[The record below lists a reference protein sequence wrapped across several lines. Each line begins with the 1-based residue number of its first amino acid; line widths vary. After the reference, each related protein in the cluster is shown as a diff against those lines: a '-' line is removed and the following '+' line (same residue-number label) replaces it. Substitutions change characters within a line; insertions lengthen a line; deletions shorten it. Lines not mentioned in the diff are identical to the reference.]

1 MAFDNGAVDFAYVR
15 QKSQIRDF
23 DRNIPFSDYLY
34 EEKLPERYVSIT
46 DFGAGEKE
54 SYTVNTRA
62 VNSAISAVSANGG
75 GTVLVPEGTYIC
87 SRVELK
93 SNVTLFVKGTLK
105 CIDYETNRN
114 AAESLAF
121 GEIHDVASRAR
132 YGFIYSDKADNITIC
147 GGGRIDGSGA
157 TYCKNA
163 KCPETLLPFE
173 KFHLKSYIMNFRARI
188 RFEKENSGRVN
199 LIELRDGKNIDI
211 HNIELYETACWTCN
225 LFECENIKIKDVIIN
240 SNYHVANSD
249 GFDLSCCSNAEI
261 KHCYVATGDDG
272 ICIKADGDKNIEN
285 ILVENCKVM
294 SLANCFKIGT
304 TVYRDVKN
312 VTVRDCE
319 FFMNG
324 TTGGY
329 SGISIQSDCGGNV
342 SDITVENVKMKG
354 ITSAFLLWLAN
365 RRNIKPGSLKNITL
379 RNIIAEDVSL
389 PSAITGTVHNG
400 EVYEVQNAVFENINI
415 KYRESDEEIYIRE
428 GGVGYEAML
437 EYPEITR
444 LCSIYT
450 NSHEESPYWELPVY
464 GLFIR
469 DAHAVTLKNFTC
481 IPRQCNKRPCF
492 NFEMEGNENISIS

>member
-1 MAFDNGAVDFAYVR
+1 MAFDSGAVDFTYVR
-15 QKSQIRDF
+15 QNSEVRDF
-23 DRNIPFSDYLY
+23 CENIPFSEYLY
-34 EEKLPERYVSIT
+34 EEKPPESYVSIE
-46 DFGAGEKE
+46 DFGAGVNED
-54 SYTVNTRA
+54 YTVNTRA
-62 VNSAISAVSANGG
+62 VNEAISAVNKNGG

-105 CIDYETNRN
+105 CIDYDTNKASEN
-114 AAESLAF
+114 TLAF

-132 YGFIYSDKADNITIC
+132 YGFIYSDKADNVTIC

-157 TYCKNA
+157 TYCQQA
-163 KCPETLLPFE
+163 KFPQVLLPLE
-173 KFHLKSYIMNFRARI
+173 SFHLKSYIMNFRARI
-188 RFEKENSGRVN
+188 RFEKEKSGRVN
-199 LIELRDGKNIDI
+199 LIELRHGKNIDI
-211 HNIELYETACWTCN
+211 HNIELYKTACWTCN
-225 LFECENIKIKDVIIN
+225 LFECENIKIGDVIIN

-261 KHCYVATGDDG
+261 RHCYIATGDDG
-272 ICIKADGDKNIEN
+272 ICIKADGDKDIKN

-319 FFMNG
+319 FFMDN
-324 TTGGY
+324 TIGGY

-342 SDITVENVKMKG
+342 SDITVENIRMKG
-354 ITSAFLLWLAN
+354 ITSAFLLWLGN
-365 RRNIKPGSLKNITL
+365 RRNIRPGSLKNITL
-379 RNIIAEDVSL
+379 RNITAEDVSL
-389 PSAITGTVHNG
+389 PSAITGTIRDG
-400 EVYEVQNAVFENINI
+400 EVYEAENICLENISI
-415 KYRESDEEIYIRE
+415 KYRDSDEEIYMRH

-464 GLFIR
+464 GLFVRNARGVSI
-469 DAHAVTLKNFTC
+469 KNFTC
-481 IPRQCNKRPCF
+481 VPRKCNGRPCF
-492 NFEMEGNENISIS
+492 NTELKKQVFIDK

>member
-1 MAFDNGAVDFAYVR
+1 MTFKNGAVDFSYVQ

-23 DRNIPFSDYLY
+23 DKNIPFSDYLY
-34 EEKLPERYVSIT
+34 DEKLPESYINIT
-46 DFGAGEKE
+46 DFGAGEGE
-54 SYTVNTRA
+54 SYKVNTKA
-62 VNSAISAVSANGG
+62 VNEAIAAVSAQGG
-75 GTVLVPEGTYIC
+75 GTVVVPEGTFVC
-87 SRVELK
+87 SRIELK
-93 SNVTLFVKGTLK
+93 DNVTLFVKGTLK
-105 CIDYETNRN
+105 CIDYETNKN
-114 AAESLAF
+114 AVESLAF

-132 YGFIYSDKADNITIC
+132 YGFIYSNGADNVTIC

-157 TYCKNA
+157 TCCQKA
-163 KCPETLLPFE
+163 KYPESLLPLE
-173 KFHLKSYIMNFRARI
+173 KFHLKSYIMNFRGRI

-199 LIELRDGKNIDI
+199 LIELRHGKNIDI

-225 LFECENIKIKDVIIN
+225 LFECENINVEDVIIN

-261 KHCYVATGDDG
+261 RHCYIATGDDG
-272 ICIKADGDKNIEN
+272 LCIKADGDKDIEN
-285 ILVENCKVM
+285 ILIENCKVM

-304 TVYRDVKN
+304 TVYRDVRN
-312 VTVRDCE
+312 VTVRNCE
-319 FFMNG
+319 FFMDG

-342 SDITVENVKMKG
+342 SDITVENIKMKG
-354 ITSAFLLWLAN
+354 ITSAFLLWLGN
-365 RRNIKPGSLKNITL
+365 RRNIKPGSLKNVTL
-379 RNIIAEDVSL
+379 RNITAEDVSL
-389 PSAITGTVHNG
+389 PSAITGTVRNG
-400 EVYEVQNAVFENINI
+400 KAYKVENICLENVSI
-415 KYRESDEEIYIRE
+415 KYRDSDEEIYIRD

-469 DAHAVTLKNFTC
+469 DACGVKVNNFNC
-481 IPRQCNKRPCF
+481 VPRRCNKRPCF
-492 NFEMEGNENISIS
+492 NINMENISSN